1 MTDTCHYKEDNWNCC
16 INKSLYQALDIGVLY
31 AVVTLTRVVMDFAQA
46 IVIVLVLDVAAVAD
60 FGQVRHGLGHDIA
73 HSVVGEAGAGAVAVG
88 LRGDV
93 AVLVV
98 PHVFQQRVA
107 GVVLFRDHAGQLSRT
122 VVAVR
127 EL

>member
-1 MTDTCHYKEDNWNCC
+1 
-16 INKSLYQALDIGVLY
+16 
-31 AVVTLTRVVMDFAQA
+31 MDFAQA

-60 FGQVRHGLGHDIA
+60 FGQVRHGLVHDIA

-93 AVLVV
+93 AVHVV
-98 PHVFQQRVA
+98 GYVGDEVVRVA
-107 GVVLFRDHAGQLSRT
+107 VFLRGHAVQLSRP